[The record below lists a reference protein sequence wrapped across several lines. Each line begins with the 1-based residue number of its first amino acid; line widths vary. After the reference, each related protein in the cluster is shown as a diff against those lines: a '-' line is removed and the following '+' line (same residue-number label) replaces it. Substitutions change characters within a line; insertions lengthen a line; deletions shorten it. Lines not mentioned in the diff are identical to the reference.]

1 MKREGEKKKVWNQN
15 LIKELQRH
23 RVGLTTGEL
32 EGEGAVVKKEKK
44 RMYELQV
51 LEAEQ
56 TLVTVVDPV

>member
-1 MKREGEKKKVWNQN
+1 M
-15 LIKELQRH
+15 
-23 RVGLTTGEL
+23 GLTTGEL

-56 TLVTVVDPV
+56 ILVTVVDPV